1 VDDPLILV
9 RAVHFAATLTASG
22 AVFFN
27 VFIAQPA
34 LRPAAHAELRAAIGR
49 RLAWIAWIGLVL
61 TLLSGAA
68 WFVLVAQSISDQP
81 LETVL
86 SDASVLQ
93 AVLLDTDF
101 GRDWLLRLLL
111 TALLAG
117 LLAADFREKQDGGGF
132 LKLAI
137 VLVAAGLAGTLAWAG
152 HGIGGAGLPGSIHLT
167 ADFVHLIAAAAWVGG
182 LLPLALLL
190 AAADRASSVA
200 VARSASLRFSAYGI
214 VAVGAL
220 LLTGAINTW
229 YLAGSARALTA
240 TDYGHLLLVKIALFL
255 GMLALATVNRLWH
268 TPALAA
274 EAGEKPAHSALRQ
287 LRRNVMIEIAAGAA
301 ILAVVAVLGVTP
313 PGLGGIAWPIAS

>member
-1 VDDPLILV
+1 MDDPLILV

-27 VFIAQPA
+27 VFIAQSVLRTPA
-34 LRPAAHAELRAAIGR
+34 SAELRAAIGR

-61 TLLSGAA
+61 TLVSGAA

-86 SDASVLQ
+86 SEASVLQ

-117 LLAADFREKQDGGGF
+117 LLAADFREKQGSGSF

-182 LLPLALLL
+182 LLPLVFLL

-255 GMLALATVNRLWH
+255 GMLALATINRLWL

-274 EAGEKPAHSALRQ
+274 EAGEKPARSALRQ
-287 LRRNVMIEIAAGAA
+287 LRRNVVIEIAAGAT

-313 PGLGGIAWPIAS
+313 PGLGE

>member
-167 ADFVHLIAAAAWVGG
+167 ADFVHLIAAAAWVG
-182 LLPLALLL
+182 
-190 AAADRASSVA
+190 ASSVA
-200 VARSASLRFSAYGI
+200 VARSASLRFAAYGI

-313 PGLGGIAWPIAS
+313 PGLGE

>member
-22 AVFFN
+22 AAFFK

-86 SDASVLQ
+86 FDASVLQ

-101 GRDWLLRLLL
+101 GRDWLLRLVL

-117 LLAADFREKQDGGGF
+117 LLAADFREKQDGGSF

-167 ADFVHLIAAAAWVGG
+167 ADFVHLIAAGAWVGG

-301 ILAVVAVLGVTP
+301 VLAVVAVLGVTP
-313 PGLGGIAWPIAS
+313 PGLGE